1 MSVFKKKSF
10 TVLVAA
16 ALLLMWAVSP
26 ALAAEQTWTKEEPG
40 GLEMGFDLL
49 VLRPLGLVA
58 TVGGTALFI
67 ISLPFSLLGGNSGK
81 AGKVLVAEPFAYTF
95 ARPLGHE
102 SR

>member
-1 MSVFKKKSF
+1 MFVFKKKSF
-10 TVLVAA
+10 VFLVTA
-16 ALLLMWAVSP
+16 ALLLTWAVSP
-26 ALAAEQTWTKEEPG
+26 ALAVEQTWTKEEPG

-67 ISLPFSLLGGNSGK
+67 VSLPFSLLGGNSGE
-81 AGKVLVAEPFAYTF
+81 AGRVLVADPFAYTF

-102 SR
+102 TR